1 MIANFDYNYVS
12 PEDYLAAE
20 KIAKDKH
27 EYIRGQI
34 YIMAGANKAH
44 AIIIINLATL
54 LKNHLRASGCI
65 AYTTDMKVRLE
76 IANSYFYPDLVVTCD
91 SRDNQSFSEDFIGYP
106 RLIVEVL
113 SPTTA
118 AFDRGDKFAD
128 YRSIETLEEYV
139 LISQERISVDCF
151 RRNDEGFWV
160 LYPYNKGEDIYLAS
174 IDFRCAIESLYE
186 DITEITAEFRR
197 Q

>member
-1 MIANFDYNYVS
+1 MIANFDHNYLS
-12 PEDYLAAE
+12 PEDYLATE
-20 KIAKDKH
+20 RIAKDKH
-27 EYIRGQI
+27 EYIRGQT
-34 YIMAGANKAH
+34 YAMAGASKAH
-44 AIIIINLATL
+44 GMIIINLATL
-54 LKNHLRASGCI
+54 LKNRLRGSGCLVY
-65 AYTTDMKVRLE
+65 ATAMKVRLE

-91 SRDNQSFSEDFIGYP
+91 SRDNRSFSEDFIRYP

-128 YRSIETLEEYV
+128 YRSLETLEEYV

-160 LYPYNKGEDIYLAS
+160 LYP
-174 IDFRCAIESLYE
+174 
-186 DITEITAEFRR
+186 
-197 Q
+197 